1 MPTLHRSAG
10 ILLHPTSLPGDSCIG
25 EIGKQAHRFLE
36 EMAAAGQTL
45 WQVLPLGPTGYGNS
59 PYQSPSTFAGN
70 PLLIGFDLLIEDGL
84 LTQKDL
90 KAIPWLDPER
100 VDFGAATWYRPPI
113 LKKACRRFLNRIK
126 ADAQL
131 RNAFENFCCDEA
143 SWLDDFALF
152 TAIKESQELKP
163 WHDWPTPLAQ
173 RDPGALSKAAKKFSK
188 GIAETKVLQFL
199 FDQQWQA
206 LRTRATE
213 LGITIIGDIPIFVA
227 HDSAD
232 VWAGR
237 ELFFLDAQGSPKA
250 VAGVPPDYFS
260 ATGQLWGNPLYDWAY
275 HKTTGYAW
283 WIRRL
288 RKILQWV
295 DLVRIDH
302 FRGFAAYWEVP
313 AGEQTAMN
321 GRWVDGPREDL
332 FLALQE
338 EFGHDLPIIAED
350 LGIIT
355 PDVEALRDHFG
366 LPGMRVLQFAF
377 GEDSLAEAYI
387 PENYP
392 INSVAY
398 TGTHDNDT
406 TMGLAENKAGEGST
420 RSSEQIAAELRTI
433 KAYTGTDASELN
445 WDYIAAISRS
455 QAAYAIY
462 PLQDVLGLGSDAR
475 MNIPGIAEGNWE
487 WRFQWQDLSRQTMT
501 RLLTL
506 TQETDR
512 VGGNRA

>member
-1 MPTLHRSAG
+1 MPGGS
-10 ILLHPTSLPGDSCIG
+10 
-25 EIGKQAHRFLE
+25 
-36 EMAAAGQTL
+36 
-45 WQVLPLGPTGYGNS
+45 
-59 PYQSPSTFAGN
+59 
-70 PLLIGFDLLIEDGL
+70 DG
-84 LTQKDL
+84 
-90 KAIPWLDPER
+90 
-100 VDFGAATWYRPPI
+100 
-113 LKKACRRFLNRIK
+113 
-126 ADAQL
+126 
-131 RNAFENFCCDEA
+131 
-143 SWLDDFALF
+143 S
-152 TAIKESQELKP
+152 
-163 WHDWPTPLAQ
+163 
-173 RDPGALSKAAKKFSK
+173 
-188 GIAETKVLQFL
+188 
-199 FDQQWQA
+199 
-206 LRTRATE
+206 
-213 LGITIIGDIPIFVA
+213 
-227 HDSAD
+227 
-232 VWAGR
+232 
-237 ELFFLDAQGSPKA
+237 
-250 VAGVPPDYFS
+250 
-260 ATGQLWGNPLYDWAY
+260 
-275 HKTTGYAW
+275 
-283 WIRRL
+283 